1 MLDFTTALGLIFVC
15 GFSTLLGSVPVF
27 FHHYFKDSSWNFWES
42 FGAGVMV
49 GASLFSLFLPA
60 LTIISLREYSY
71 FIFVEG
77 LAAGFFFI
85 IVSSLLIRKVT
96 SNLVHQKA
104 FLFVFVMALHNVP
117 EGMSVG
123 VDVAAL
129 GWRESLPLSVA
140 IFIQNLP
147 EGFASSLKFLLAGF
161 GLKKALFA
169 NALTALV
176 ESISA
181 LGGFRFALQSG
192 LTLPFS
198 LSFAGASMLSVVLY
212 EVKEKHSTETESFN
226 RKGFVLGFVI
236 VGILDLLL

>member
-1 MLDFTTALGLIFVC
+1 MISLPTALGLIFVC
-15 GFSTLLGSVPVF
+15 GISTLVGSIPIF
-27 FHHYFKDSSWNFWES
+27 YHRYFKDSAWNFWES
-42 FGAGVMV
+42 FGAGVMS

-60 LTIISLREYSY
+60 LQLISQGEASY
-71 FIFVEG
+71 LVFFQGVG
-77 LAAGFFFI
+77 AGFFFI
-85 IVSSLLIRKVT
+85 IISSLLIRRLT
-96 SNLVHQKA
+96 SNLLHQKA

-129 GWRESLPLSVA
+129 GWKESLPLSVA
-140 IFIQNLP
+140 IFVQNLP

-161 GLKKALFA
+161 GLRNALLA

-176 ESISA
+176 ESLSA

-192 LTLPFS
+192 VTLPFS

-212 EVKEKHSTETESFN
+212 EVREKHLSESESFSL
-226 RKGFVLGFVI
+226 KGFFIGLILVA
-236 VGILDLLL
+236 ILDLFL

>member
-1 MLDFTTALGLIFVC
+1 MLNITTALGLIFVC

-42 FGAGVMV
+42 FGAGVMS

-60 LTIISLREYSY
+60 LLIIKDGDLSY
-71 FIFVEG
+71 AIFFQG
-77 LAAGFFFI
+77 IGAGFVFI
-85 IVSSLLIRKVT
+85 IASSLLIRKLT
-96 SNLVHQKA
+96 SNLLHQKA
-104 FLFVFVMALHNVP
+104 FLFVFVMGLHNVP
-117 EGMSVG
+117 EGLSVG

-161 GLKKALFA
+161 GLKSALLA
-169 NALTALV
+169 NALTAVV
-176 ESISA
+176 ESASA

-212 EVKEKHSTETESFN
+212 EVREKLQSETDSFSL
-226 RKGFVLGFVI
+226 RGFFLGLVL
-236 VGILDLLL
+236 VGILDLFL

>member
-1 MLDFTTALGLIFVC
+1 MLNITTALGLIFVC
-15 GFSTLLGSVPVF
+15 GVSTLLGSVPVF

-42 FGAGVMV
+42 FGAGVMT

-60 LTIISLREYSY
+60 LLIISSTDSSY
-71 FIFVEG
+71 GIFFQGIGAGLVFIF
-77 LAAGFFFI
+77 A
-85 IVSSLLIRKVT
+85 SSFLIRKLT
-96 SNLVHQKA
+96 SNLLHQKA

-117 EGMSVG
+117 EGLSVG

-161 GLKKALFA
+161 GLRNALLA
-169 NALTALV
+169 NGLTALI
-176 ESISA
+176 ESLSA

-192 LTLPFS
+192 VTLPFS
-198 LSFAGASMLSVVLY
+198 LSFAGASMLSVVIF
-212 EVKEKHSTETESFN
+212 EVREKLQAETDSFSL
-226 RKGFVLGFVI
+226 RGFLLGLVL
-236 VGILDLLL
+236 VGLLDLLL

>member
-1 MLDFTTALGLIFVC
+1 MLTLPTALGLIFVC

-27 FHHYFKDSSWNFWES
+27 YHHYFKDSSWNFWES
-42 FGAGVMV
+42 FGAGVMS

-60 LTIISLREYSY
+60 LIIISKENYSY
-71 FIFVEG
+71 SLFFQGVG
-77 LAAGFFFI
+77 AGFLFI
-85 IVSSLLIRKVT
+85 IVSSILIRRLT

-129 GWRESLPLSVA
+129 GWRESLPLTVA

-176 ESISA
+176 ESVSA

-212 EVKEKHSTETESFN
+212 EVREKVQSETDSFS
-226 RKGFVLGFVI
+226 KSGFFLGLI
-236 VGILDLLL
+236 LVGILDLCL

>member
-1 MLDFTTALGLIFVC
+1 MLTITTALGLIIVC
-15 GFSTLLGSVPVF
+15 GLSTLLGSVPVF
-27 FHHYFKDSSWNFWES
+27 YHHYFKDSSWNFWES
-42 FGAGVMV
+42 FGAGVMS

-60 LTIISLREYSY
+60 IMILTKTDSSY
-71 FIFVEG
+71 LVFFQGIG
-77 LAAGFFFI
+77 AGFAFI
-85 IVSSLLIRKVT
+85 IASSLLIRKLT
-96 SNLVHQKA
+96 SNLLHQKA

-117 EGMSVG
+117 EGLSVG

-129 GWRESLPLSVA
+129 GWKESLPLSVA

-176 ESISA
+176 ESVSA

-192 LTLPFS
+192 MTLPFS
-198 LSFAGASMLSVVLY
+198 LSFAGASMISVVLF
-212 EVKEKHSTETESFN
+212 EVREKLQSETDSFSL
-226 RKGFVLGFVI
+226 RGFFLGLGLVA
-236 VGILDLLL
+236 ILDLFL